1 MLGSDGHVK
10 LASFVLCKE
19 GIIDGKTTQ
28 TFCGT
33 LDYFAPEVSTLYYS
47 IICHGLCDAINI

>member
-19 GIIDGKTTQ
+19 GIIGGETTC

-33 LDYFAPEVSTLYYS
+33 LDYIAPEVLYLLLLFYY
-47 IICHGLCDAINI
+47 